1 MNLKVYSIAKI
12 ELYEQYLNL
21 DELKNFETHSIT
33 IVF

>member
-1 MNLKVYSIAKI
+1 MNLMVYPIVKI
-12 ELYEQYLNL
+12 ELYEQCLNL